1 MELPCTVVRD
11 LLPLFAEKMIQPE
24 TQSLIEEHL
33 SACPECRK
41 EYSEITAGATATEDT
56 VISTLAPLR
65 TLKKELRRRRWY
77 AALIAGLFVFVIAI
91 IYVYHSESLKP
102 LPWEEGLVTVEGI
115 EEINPDDCSARHYQN
130 IVRSETVSSKEHTE
144 NALILKINSP
154 ITGTETEYIE
164 ENGTVTVIL
173 QGFGRSSSLSQ
184 ETFSPGGEIMFC
196 PVPDRL
202 IYGYENPQVVLWG
215 EPMDG
220 GVEVLPRLALSYY
233 VMIAAVLAV
242 FSGLLWLLLRNK
254 YRSWVVRQFFF
265 VPFAY
270 ILAHLLIMGFRTTSF
285 FILRDFVYIV
295 LTACTLYA
303 LISLLWQVW
312 LQRRKTAT

>member
-173 QGFGRSSSLSQ
+173 QGFGRSSSPAQNVSSQ
-184 ETFSPGGEIMFC
+184 NGELIFR
-196 PVPDRL
+196 PIPDRL
-202 IYGYENPQVVLWG
+202 IYGYQNPQMLLWG
-215 EPMDG
+215 EPMNG
-220 GVEVLPRLALSYY
+220 GIEVLPRLTLNYY
-233 VMIAAVLAV
+233 MMIAAALAAL
-242 FSGLLWLLLRNK
+242 SGILWLVWHRK
-254 YRSWVVRQFFF
+254 KWIWVVRQIFFA
-265 VPFAY
+265 PLSY
-270 ILAHLLIMGFRTTSF
+270 ILAHLFVMGFRSISF
-285 FILRDFVYIV
+285 SITRDFCFIL
-295 LTACTLYA
+295 LTAAALYG

-312 LQRRKTAT
+312 LKRKKTA

>member
-24 TQSLIEEHL
+24 TKSLIEEHL

-56 VISTLAPLR
+56 VINTLAPLR

-173 QGFGRSSSLSQ
+173 QGFGRSSSPAQNVSSQ
-184 ETFSPGGEIMFC
+184 NGELIFR
-196 PVPDRL
+196 PIPDRL
-202 IYGYENPQVVLWG
+202 IYGYQNPQMLLWG
-215 EPMDG
+215 EPMNG
-220 GVEVLPRLALSYY
+220 GIEVLPRLTLNYY
-233 VMIAAVLAV
+233 MMIAAALAAL
-242 FSGLLWLLLRNK
+242 SGILWLVWHRK
-254 YRSWVVRQFFF
+254 KWSWVVRQIFFA
-265 VPFAY
+265 PLSY
-270 ILAHLLIMGFRTTSF
+270 ILAHLFVMGFRSISF
-285 FILRDFVYIV
+285 SITRDFRFIL
-295 LTACTLYA
+295 LTAAALYG

-312 LQRRKTAT
+312 LKETLI